1 MVSYRPVM
9 MPFAL
14 SRPRLLFGV
23 ALLAALPLVTAPGRV
38 DAAQAVAVGEV
49 VVTGSGDAA
58 FADGMRTVLVRLTGR
73 RQAANDP
80 VFAPL
85 IAGARRYVQVYRPPS
100 GASPARITFDAAAVE
115 RAVTA
120 LAQPVWTRTRP
131 VVLGVVSRPPEGA
144 DPAKVRTELETAASE
159 RGLPLKL
166 ASAASAGLAGQPV
179 VAAADALAAARR
191 LGADATLLG
200 TGEGGE
206 WQWTLFEG
214 GATTV
219 FTGSVTAGVEGAA
232 DQFALGA
239 AAPSAPGVVTVL
251 EVQGIASLVDV
262 VKVQRVLESLPG
274 ARNVTALAVGGDV
287 TRFRLEIPRG
297 NDGLVE
303 ALLARPELARVGG
316 ASSLV
321 YRVGR

>member
-9 MPFAL
+9 MPSVLL
-14 SRPRLLFGV
+14 SLRPHFWIASVAAVLLV
-23 ALLAALPLVTAPGRV
+23 ASPSDAS
-38 DAAQAVAVGEV
+38 AAQAVNVGEV
-49 VVTGSGDAA
+49 TVTGSGDAA
-58 FADGMRTVLVRLTGR
+58 FADGMRTTLVRLTGR

-100 GASPARITFDAAAVE
+100 GAMPARITFDAAAIE

-120 LAQPVWTRTRP
+120 LGQPVWSRTRP

-144 DPAKVRTELETAASE
+144 DPAKVRADLENAAQQ

-166 ASAASAGLAGQPV
+166 ASAASAGLAGLPV
-179 VAAADALAAARR
+179 VSSTDAIAAARKA
-191 LGADATLLG
+191 GAEATLLG
-200 TGEGGE
+200 TADGAE

-219 FTGSVTAGVEGAA
+219 FTGGVAAGIEGAA
-232 DQFALGA
+232 DHFALGA
-239 AAPSAPGVVTVL
+239 AAPSGPGVATVL
-251 EVQGIASLVDV
+251 EVQGIASLADV
-262 VKVQRVLESLPG
+262 VKVQRLLESLPG
-274 ARNVTALAVGGDV
+274 ARNVSAIAVGGAE

-297 NDGLVE
+297 AEGLAE
-303 ALLARPELARVGG
+303 ALLARPELQRVGA
-316 ASSLV
+316 ASSSV
-321 YRVGR
+321 YRLGR

>member
-1 MVSYRPVM
+1 M
-9 MPFAL
+9 MPFA
-14 SRPRLLFGV
+14 RHPPRLCAAL
-23 ALLAALPLVTAPGRV
+23 ALLAAMWLTAVPAS
-38 DAAQAVAVGEV
+38 AAQAVAVGEV
-49 VVTGSGDAA
+49 TVTGSGDAA
-58 FADGMRTVLVRLTGR
+58 FAEGMRTTLVRLTGR

-100 GASPARITFDAAAVE
+100 GGSPARITFDAAAIE

-120 LAQPVWTRTRP
+120 LGQPVWSRTRP

-144 DPAKVRTELETAASE
+144 DPAKVRTELETAAAE

-166 ASAASAGLAGQPV
+166 ASAASAGLSGLPTV
-179 VAAADALAAARR
+179 VAADALAAARR

-200 TGEGGE
+200 TADGGE
-206 WQWTLFEG
+206 WQWTLFEA

-219 FTGSVTAGVEGAA
+219 FTGGATAGVEGAA
-232 DQFALGA
+232 DQFALGTA
-239 AAPSAPGVVTVL
+239 ASSGPGVATQL
-251 EVQGIASLVDV
+251 DVQGITSLADL
-262 VKVQRVLESLPG
+262 VKVQRLLEGLPG
-274 ARNVTALAVGGDV
+274 ARGVTPLGVGGAE

-297 NDGLVE
+297 AEGLAE
-303 ALLARPELARVGG
+303 ALSARPELARVGG

-321 YRVGR
+321 YRLGR